1 MASKPLKQQVHEAME
16 PALMQVPTMDRP
28 SVALAWFMD
37 TMIVEDKGCVGD
49 SCPYLTCTLCGAEVM
64 LVEEGDTL
72 RVMFNTALA
81 HGC

>member
-1 MASKPLKQQVHEAME
+1 MASKSLKQQVHEALE
-16 PALMQVPTMDRP
+16 PTTMAVPVMDRP

-37 TMIVEDKGCVGD
+37 NIGFDVLVGANRTETHMVCSLCMTAICEVSDGD
-49 SCPYLTCTLCGAEVM
+49 S
-64 LVEEGDTL
+64 L